1 MPEANRFLLHV
12 MAAVAEHEAQA
23 ISDRTR
29 AALAAAK
36 ARGVVLGWS
45 MLERKEEQR
54 QASHKGAAKN
64 AENACM
70 HAANV
75 LPVIRQIAAGG
86 ASLRQIAD
94 ELNTRGIKTA
104 RGGLWYAGTVRNI
117 TARDTYK
124 HAEAA

>member
-36 ARGVVLGWS
+36 ARGVALGWS
-45 MLERKEEQR
+45 MPKRKEEQR
-54 QASHKGAAKN
+54 RASRKGAAKN

-70 HAANV
+70 HAGNV
-75 LPVIRQIAAGG
+75 LPIIRQIAAGG
-86 ASLRQIAD
+86 ASLRKIAD

-104 RGGLWYAGTVRNI
+104 RGGLWYAATVRNI
-117 TARDTYK
+117 MARDNEI
-124 HAEAA
+124 EAKAA